1 MAEWYSIVS
10 IDHIFFI
17 RLSVEGDL
25 GSFNRMAIVDIAA
38 MNTGVHM
45 ALLSSKIELAYDPA
59 IALLSIDL
67 KDTDAVKRIRY
78 C

>member
-1 MAEWYSIVS
+1 M
-10 IDHIFFI
+10 
-17 RLSVEGDL
+17 SVEGDL

>member
-1 MAEWYSIVS
+1 
-10 IDHIFFI
+10 
-17 RLSVEGDL
+17 
-25 GSFNRMAIVDIAA
+25 

-67 KDTDAVKRIRY
+67 KDTDVVKRRAIFTPMFIAAMATMANLWKEPR
-78 C
+78 CPSTD

>member
-17 RLSVEGDL
+17 CLSVEGDL

-38 MNTGVHM
+38 TNTGVHM

-59 IALLSIDL
+59 IALPSIDL
-67 KDTDAVKRIRY
+67 KDTDVVKRIRY

>member
-1 MAEWYSIVS
+1 MYIY
-10 IDHIFFI
+10 HIFLI
-17 RLSVEGDL
+17 HSSVDGHL
-25 GSFNRMAIVDIAA
+25 GSFHSLAIVDIAA